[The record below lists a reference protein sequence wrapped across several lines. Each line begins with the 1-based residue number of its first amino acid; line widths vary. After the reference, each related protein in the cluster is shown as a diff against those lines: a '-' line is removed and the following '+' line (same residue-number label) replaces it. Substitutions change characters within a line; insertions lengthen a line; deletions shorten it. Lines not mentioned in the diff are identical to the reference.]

1 VPITD
6 VWMGRCNDRKSK
18 YRFRAQPKSWNVYSS
33 NAPSERPLLVA
44 GTAMVLHVM
53 RVKAAAVRHSVW
65 AAVVLLML
73 VLPIWRGPKASL
85 RVLLNRETKR

>member
-1 VPITD
+1 
-6 VWMGRCNDRKSK
+6 
-18 YRFRAQPKSWNVYSS
+18 
-33 NAPSERPLLVA
+33 
-44 GTAMVLHVM
+44 MVLHVM

-85 RVLLNRETKR
+85 RVLLPPLSMVLFKLAPESSQCQSE